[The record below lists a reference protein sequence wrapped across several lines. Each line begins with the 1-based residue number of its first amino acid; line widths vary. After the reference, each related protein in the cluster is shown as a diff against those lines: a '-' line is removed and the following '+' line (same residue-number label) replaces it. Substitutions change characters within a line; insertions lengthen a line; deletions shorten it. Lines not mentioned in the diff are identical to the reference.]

1 MPFNL
6 PFPLTLYITGGV
18 GLALCVVS
26 IVLIAIFHAN
36 YKPKRIPL
44 IMFAVGFLLFMGTG
58 FLFWHINHLPD
69 EEDVPIP
76 EPVGTSV
83 DSGLLSVSVTIP
95 AYLLRDEDFSD
106 FDPEEYA
113 EKKGYKKATLNEDG
127 SLTIK
132 ISKGDHKEKV
142 AELLAKLEEDFA
154 GLVGGENTPYV
165 KFVEK
170 TPDYHEIII
179 TVDGEGYKEDGDA
192 TPVKVGESV
201 VTYQVYNGDYLH
213 SEIKVIDVK
222 TGNTLY
228 DAVFPDALEPGYTG
242 TPANSPAPVEPE
254 SVSASSGTLGN
265 YYVEIKDASIVTD
278 YDGNPA
284 IVITYEWTNNGEETV
299 SAEDV
304 LARAAFQDGTPLD
317 DAYIGDVALYDSE
330 LLYRELDPG
339 ETFDVQCAF
348 TLASDSAIVEFE
360 LSELAG
366 SLGSFVAADFDP
378 STLG

>member
-83 DSGLLSVSVTIP
+83 DSKLLSVSVTIP

-228 DAVFPDALEPGYTG
+228 DAVFPDALEPGYS
-242 TPANSPAPVEPE
+242 SPAEPE
-254 SVSASSGTLGN
+254 SGSVPEKPEPVDFTADDLDNIAGTILAALP
-265 YYVEIKDASIVTD
+265 E
-278 YDGNPA
+278 
-284 IVITYEWTNNGEETV
+284 TYRDSEWTNVNCDYNSDGITV
-299 SAEDV
+299 DLQVDQGSDDTDAALS
-304 LARAAFQDGTPLD
+304 LAADCFAIAKNTVEGRDAAFASVVITIVNDGSPLGL
-317 DAYIGDVALYDSE
+317 YITDNGKDFVIING
-330 LLYRELDPG
+330 G
-339 ETFDVQCAF
+339 EQTEV
-348 TLASDSAIVEFE
+348 
-360 LSELAG
+360 
-366 SLGSFVAADFDP
+366 SLP
-378 STLG
+378 